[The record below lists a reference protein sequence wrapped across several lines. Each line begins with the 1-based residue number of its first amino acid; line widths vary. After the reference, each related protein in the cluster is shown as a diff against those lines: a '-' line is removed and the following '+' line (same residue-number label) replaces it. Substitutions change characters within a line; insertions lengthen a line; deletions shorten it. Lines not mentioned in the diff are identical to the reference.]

1 MMRTSVL
8 KDVKERESF
17 ASRLGTAVMQKQMG
31 DGETGEEA
39 RPGTEVANRCS

>member
-17 ASRLGTAVMQKQMG
+17 ASRVGTAVMKKQMG
-31 DGETGEEA
+31 DVYNLNPEFQDSIWLYI
-39 RPGTEVANRCS
+39 NL